1 MNYFIKREEKEYG
14 PYSLAD
20 LQKYVAS
27 GNILLTDLCRSEGLT
42 DWIPVSQVIG
52 NIPVPSVPAPVQQQQ
67 PVAGTVYGSPT
78 GYGVSAA
85 NLAAPVVSQYPPPP
99 NLHWGAVLALTIV
112 TCWLFGWV
120 WLFIQA
126 AWAKKVNA
134 NSKALIYF
142 SVAAAIY
149 LVVIATSVGVGMASV
164 GDPGLASYMPLI
176 RILNIGAWVLM
187 FVGCFNLK
195 STIEEHYNT
204 AEPIGLTLSGA
215 ITFVMAFFGLG
226 QVYFQY
232 HFTKIN
238 EMKRR
243 QAGQL

>member
-1 MNYFIKREEKEYG
+1 
-14 PYSLAD
+14 
-20 LQKYVAS
+20 
-27 GNILLTDLCRSEGLT
+27 
-42 DWIPVSQVIG
+42 
-52 NIPVPSVPAPVQQQQ
+52 
-67 PVAGTVYGSPT
+67 
-78 GYGVSAA
+78 
-85 NLAAPVVSQYPPPP
+85 
-99 NLHWGAVLALTIV
+99 
-112 TCWLFGWV
+112 
-120 WLFIQA
+120 
-126 AWAKKVNA
+126 
-134 NSKALIYF
+134 
-142 SVAAAIY
+142 
-149 LVVIATSVGVGMASV
+149 MASV
-164 GDPGLASYMPLI
+164 GDPGLASYMPSI

-243 QAGQL
+243 QDGLTGMTSARTLRRIPLR